1 VVVWCGGRPRRLDCL
16 QVVLGQW
23 PASAAEVAGAGDLLP
38 GLLAAVP
45 AEVAIALRITE
56 LLRI

>member
-1 VVVWCGGRPRRLDCL
+1 MMSGIDWIAMNADR
-16 QVVLGQW
+16 VLGQW
-23 PASAAEVAGAGDLLP
+23 PASAAEVAQAGDLLP
-38 GLLAAVP
+38 GLLAAVQ